1 MCVKR
6 KLRRQFGTSR
16 GLFQTYLSEFRWR
29 NFHRNDHKF
38 NALNVLHRWLIWCI
52 TWYNYIIFCP
62 TDCVTILFHVFCQYT
77 TFKIA
82 LIIYAAIVVVYK
94 VSNVRRYSI
103 GLPIVYTDTSKK
115 NLIGLYHCRQRA
127 PVENFPSAS
136 STSHSGMIDIQATT
150 KSKYYDRIIS
160 WIQKMSLSVDYFCLF
175 LPIYYCSYL
184 HRLLRYG

>member
-29 NFHRNDHKF
+29 NF
-38 NALNVLHRWLIWCI
+38 HRWLIWCI

-82 LIIYAAIVVVYK
+82 LIIYAAIVVGLQGIQFTPLLNRITNSIY
-94 VSNVRRYSI
+94 RY
-103 GLPIVYTDTSKK
+103 VKK
-115 NLIGLYHCRQRA
+115 KFNRA
-127 PVENFPSAS
+127 
-136 STSHSGMIDIQATT
+136 I
-150 KSKYYDRIIS
+150 
-160 WIQKMSLSVDYFCLF
+160 SLSSKSSGRK
-175 LPIYYCSYL
+175 CSVSFQYKS
-184 HRLLRYG
+184 LRHDWHTGEDKK

>member
-38 NALNVLHRWLIWCI
+38 NALNVLHCWLIWCI

-82 LIIYAAIVVVYK
+82 LIIYAAIVVDLQGIQFTPLLNRITNSIY
-94 VSNVRRYSI
+94 RY
-103 GLPIVYTDTSKK
+103 VKK
-115 NLIGLYHCRQRA
+115 KLIGLYHCSQRA
-127 PVENFPSAS
+127 PVENVPSAS
-136 STSHSGMIDIQATT
+136 STSHSGMIDIQART
-150 KSKYYDRIIS
+150 KK
-160 WIQKMSLSVDYFCLF
+160 
-175 LPIYYCSYL
+175 
-184 HRLLRYG
+184 